1 MVKNYI
7 KVQNMS
13 ECTHFRTLT
22 VSCLQLTSLGW
33 RHALKTADEFPGDTV
48 ELIEP
53 AAEYT
58 DEAVNWADEAVN
70 WTGATVAAV
79 LTDKA
84 GSSKAMRAIGGI
96 AEVDVVVDEVSDSTL
111 KINTTFYFRKRM
123 WEVLKLF

>member
-58 DEAVNWADEAVN
+58 DEAVNW
-70 WTGATVAAV
+70 TGATVAAV

-123 WEVLKLF
+123 WEVLQLF